1 MTIDVERNNSGKIK
15 ITKNETETGFV
26 SLSTYD
32 ERYTMQDF
40 SYVNNINF
48 TSLQNAVN
56 AQDYILGKY
65 NEIVQNVNEEIL
77 SDAPNQTL
85 VEDFL
90 SNIANLINADENNL
104 AGQRLK
110 MEKMKT
116 EMELIDEINASQLDE
131 IDVLNMQLESANNT
145 IEQKEKEI
153 EELRKTIL
161 DITSITTG
169 VQ

>member
-15 ITKNETETGFV
+15 ITKNETETGFI

-40 SYVNNINF
+40 AYVNNINF

-65 NEIVQNVNEEIL
+65 NEIVQNINEETL

-85 VEDFL
+85 VDDFL
-90 SNIANLINADENNL
+90 GNIANLINADENNL
-104 AGQRLK
+104 ASQRLK

-116 EMELIDEINASQLDE
+116 ELELTDQINESQLSE
-131 IDVLNMQLESANNT
+131 LNILTMELESANT
-145 IEQKEKEI
+145 KIEQKENEI

-161 DITSITTG
+161 ELTSITTG
-169 VQ
+169 V

>member
-15 ITKNETETGFV
+15 ITKNETETGFI

-40 SYVNNINF
+40 AYVNNINF

-65 NEIVQNVNEEIL
+65 NEIVQNINEETL

-116 EMELIDEINASQLDE
+116 ELELTDQINESQLSE
-131 IDVLNMQLESANNT
+131 LNILTMELESANT
-145 IEQKEKEI
+145 KIEQKENEI

-161 DITSITTG
+161 ELTSITTG
-169 VQ
+169 V

>member
-15 ITKNETETGFV
+15 ITKNETETGFI

-40 SYVNNINF
+40 AYVNNINF

-65 NEIVQNVNEEIL
+65 NEIVQNINEETL
-77 SDAPNQTL
+77 SDASNQTL

-116 EMELIDEINASQLDE
+116 ELELTDQINESQLSE
-131 IDVLNMQLESANNT
+131 LNILTMELESANT
-145 IEQKEKEI
+145 KIEQKENEI

-161 DITSITTG
+161 ELTSITTG
-169 VQ
+169 V

>member
-1 MTIDVERNNSGKIK
+1 
-15 ITKNETETGFV
+15 
-26 SLSTYD
+26 
-32 ERYTMQDF
+32 
-40 SYVNNINF
+40 
-48 TSLQNAVN
+48 
-56 AQDYILGKY
+56 
-65 NEIVQNVNEEIL
+65 
-77 SDAPNQTL
+77 
-85 VEDFL
+85 
-90 SNIANLINADENNL
+90 
-104 AGQRLK
+104 

>member
-1 MTIDVERNNSGKIK
+1 M
-15 ITKNETETGFV
+15 
-26 SLSTYD
+26 
-32 ERYTMQDF
+32 
-40 SYVNNINF
+40 
-48 TSLQNAVN
+48 
-56 AQDYILGKY
+56 GKY
-65 NEIVQNVNEEIL
+65 NEIVQNINEETL

-116 EMELIDEINASQLDE
+116 ELELTDQINESQLSE
-131 IDVLNMQLESANNT
+131 LNILTMELESANT
-145 IEQKEKEI
+145 KIEQKENEI

-161 DITSITTG
+161 ELTSITTG
-169 VQ
+169 V